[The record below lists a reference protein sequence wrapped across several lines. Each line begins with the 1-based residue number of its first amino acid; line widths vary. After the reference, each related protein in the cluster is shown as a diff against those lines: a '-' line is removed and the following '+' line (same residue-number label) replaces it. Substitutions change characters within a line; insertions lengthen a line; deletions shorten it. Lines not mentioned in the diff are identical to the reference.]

1 MKADHNLLLTQGDR
15 IVDIREAW
23 DDSLHSIPAPSEPVN
38 RATESSVS
46 SDEETLL
53 DLLESLP
60 VGSESVSSDKRV
72 QNSFPV
78 FKRGFLVQ
86 NRPTAGPNDSCGM
99 KVEDPPEEGATAS
112 KPCLK
117 KNKPQDESRP
127 ISKFK
132 QRMMRHE

>member
-1 MKADHNLLLTQGDR
+1 MVTQGDR

-38 RATESSVS
+38 QAAESSVS

-53 DLLESLP
+53 DWLENLP
-60 VGSESVSSDKRV
+60 VGAESVSSNKRV
-72 QNSFPV
+72 HNSFPA
-78 FKRGFLVQ
+78 FKKGFLVQ
-86 NRPTAGPNDSCGM
+86 NGPTTRPNDSCGM
-99 KVEDPPEEGATAS
+99 KVEEKDATAS

-132 QRMMRHE
+132 QRMMRQE